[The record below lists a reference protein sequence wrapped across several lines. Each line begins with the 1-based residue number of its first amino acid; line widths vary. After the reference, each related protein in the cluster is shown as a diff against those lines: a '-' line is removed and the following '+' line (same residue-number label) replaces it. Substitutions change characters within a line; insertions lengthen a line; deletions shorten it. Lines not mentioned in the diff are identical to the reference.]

1 MKYSEHCYAITG
13 LAFIP
18 PWAVNAGF
26 ITGAKQTLIVDT
38 GANYLSAQTIFG
50 YATAVRPD
58 NHFIAINTE
67 QHFDHTGGNCFFHEK
82 GIDIYGHFK
91 ISRQEEDL
99 IATMDDFN
107 ETIPDSFRKE
117 RGEGE
122 LLFQGTKAI
131 NPNKRITHDM
141 ELDLGGIQAQV
152 LQTPGHT
159 PTNISVYIPTD
170 GVLFCG
176 DCIVNGYFPNLTE
189 GACGDWQQWQQ
200 SLERILHLN
209 PEIIVP
215 GHGAVILRNDI
226 EKQIHR
232 IHDILQK
239 TIEGRKFE

>member
-1 MKYSEHCYAITG
+1 MKYSEHCYAVTG

-50 YATAVRPD
+50 YAAAVRPD
-58 NHFIAINTE
+58 NDVIAINTE
-67 QHFDHTGGNCFFHEK
+67 QHFDHTGGNCYFHEK
-82 GIDIYGHFK
+82 GIDIYGHFE

-99 IATMDDFN
+99 IATIDDFN

-117 RGEGE
+117 RGEGGI
-122 LLFQGTKAI
+122 LFQGTKAI
-131 NPNKRITHDM
+131 NPNKRITQDM

-152 LQTPGHT
+152 LLTPGHT

-176 DCIVNGYFPNLTE
+176 DCIVNDYFPNLTS
-189 GACGDWQQWQQ
+189 GAKKDWQLWQH
-200 SLERILHLN
+200 SLEKIRLLD
-209 PEIIVP
+209 PQTIIP
-215 GHGAVILRNDI
+215 GHGAVISQNKIAEKIAILHDLLEHAI
-226 EKQIHR
+226 EE
-232 IHDILQK
+232 K
-239 TIEGRKFE
+239 T